1 MGEALAIAH
10 APGMVGGAASL
21 AALFHVDTEIRNYR
35 DVVNTMRGNKEAQ
48 ERSGQFF
55 RFMLNNGVLMGAP
68 GFFVLSTALTEDD
81 IDFVLDK
88 AVQGLR
94 QLN

>member
-1 MGEALAIAH
+1 MLH
-10 APGMVGGAASL
+10 RWH
-21 AALFHVDTEIRNYR
+21 ALFHVDSEIHTYR

-48 ERSGQFF
+48 SEPEQFF

-94 QLN
+94 QMN